1 MFMGVYL
8 ALCGIQYL
16 IILIA
21 SLILIRRKVSFGEL
35 RKSLLPYSIFALSAS
50 LLGLGL
56 FSLITIPVGNLDSD
70 QRHKV
75 RLWAIYD
82 LIDTELAAALG
93 MRVEALRQDLVPIQR
108 EAASAR
114 QPARVWRF
122 ACL

>member
-56 FSLITIPVGNLDSD
+56 FSLITIPVGNLDFNFPQDFTDLDVLISNIP
-70 QRHKV
+70 KIFSILLGLAGV
-75 RLWAIYD
+75 TSPIWALF
-82 LIDTELAAALG
+82 LIFPK
-93 MRVEALRQDLVPIQR
+93 RQNA
-108 EAASAR
+108 E
-114 QPARVWRF
+114 
-122 ACL
+122 